1 MDLTELVWNGCPDYK
16 HELGH
21 FIGTAPGEV
30 WVMGSPIMDRA
41 DEWLSRHVIDWR
53 LEHRITGRYLGFHI
67 WYYAR
72 LDKAG
77 HLERNKSVWNLAEG
91 CPW

>member
-1 MDLTELVWNGCPDYK
+1 MDLTELVWKCRDYVPPVG
-16 HELGH
+16 LSL
-21 FIGTAPGEV
+21 IGQGEIF
-30 WVMGSPIMDRA
+30 VMGSPIMDRA
-41 DEWLSRHVIDWR
+41 EKWLDRAVIDWF
-53 LEHRITGRYLGFHI
+53 EVKITGKYLGFHI

-77 HLERNKSVWNLAEG
+77 HLERNKSAWNLAEG